1 MEDSA
6 LGTRACLVGSFFI
19 RLTDGNSTSE
29 QHSATHTFG
38 FALCFCSALF
48 LYPDTD
54 TDTGNPHT
62 PKHAYAS
69 TQAHR
74 AHTGI
79 T

>member
-54 TDTGNPHT
+54 TDTG
-62 PKHAYAS
+62 AS
-69 TQAHR
+69 TG
-74 AHTGI
+74 TD
-79 T
+79 